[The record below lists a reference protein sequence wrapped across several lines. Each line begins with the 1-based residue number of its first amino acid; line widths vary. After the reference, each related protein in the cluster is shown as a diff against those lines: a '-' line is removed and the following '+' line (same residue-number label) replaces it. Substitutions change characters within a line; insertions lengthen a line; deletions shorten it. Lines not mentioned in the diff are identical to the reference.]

1 MKKKLKIAIDSPA
14 ASGAGTQSKMISN
27 YYNLFHLDTGKLYRY
42 IAKIYINNNSKINYS
57 LFKNKIHKMKL
68 KELNDEN
75 LLLNKYSVA
84 ASILAK
90 DKKIRKIVYR
100 TQKVLAYNPPK
111 KFKGSCLDGR
121 DITYNIIP
129 DADVKLYL
137 TASLKIRSIRR
148 YKELR
153 KFNNKLKFIEVYNA
167 IKLRDYNDKNRK
179 IAPLKKTK
187 DAIVINTSKLTKNEC
202 FKKIK
207 KIIDIKLK
215 KF

>member
-187 DAIVINTSKLTKNEC
+187 DTIVINTSKLTKNEC

>member
-1 MKKKLKIAIDSPA
+1 MS
-14 ASGAGTQSKMISN
+14 
-27 YYNLFHLDTGKLYRY
+27 
-42 IAKIYINNNSKINYS
+42 
-57 LFKNKIHKMKL
+57 
-68 KELNDEN
+68 
-75 LLLNKYSVA
+75 
-84 ASILAK
+84 
-90 DKKIRKIVYR
+90 
-100 TQKVLAYNPPK
+100 
-111 KFKGSCLDGR
+111 
-121 DITYNIIP
+121 
-129 DADVKLYL
+129 
-137 TASLKIRSIRR
+137 RSIRR

-187 DAIVINTSKLTKNEC
+187 DTIVINTSKLTKNEC